1 MDDTFSQQI
10 RKGVLGMLVLELLCR
25 EPCHGYGLQQR
36 LKETSAGLFD
46 VKEGTLYPILYRLE
60 DDGFIQSLWSRG
72 EGRARPQKIYEV
84 TRQGREESVR
94 RQALWAEFSGTVERI
109 LKGGSEHEHG

>member
-25 EPCHGYGLQQR
+25 ERCHGYGLQQR
-36 LKETSAGLFD
+36 LKESSAGLFD

-60 DDGFIQSLWSRG
+60 DEGFIQSLWSRG

-84 TRQGREESVR
+84 TQKGQEESLR
-94 RQALWAEFSGTVERI
+94 RRVLWAEFAGTVEHI
-109 LKGGSEHEHG
+109 LKGGTNDEH

>member
-25 EPCHGYGLQQR
+25 ERCHGYGLQQR
-36 LKETSAGLFD
+36 LKESSAGLFD

-60 DDGFIQSLWSRG
+60 DEGFIQSLWSRG

-84 TRQGREESVR
+84 TQKGQEESLR
-94 RQALWAEFSGTVERI
+94 RQALWAEFASTVEHI
-109 LKGGSEHEHG
+109 LKGGTNDEH